1 MKKKNKDIEPIVKE
15 NNVDMTSKELEALG
29 ASKAA
34 TLRENDRKLAED
46 KENERKKEEK
56 NKKIRRVLEIAALI
70 LFILLLLARCSVGEL
85 PTKEDNNINL
95 GFEDTDNNEN
105 IKVKPVGANTFEFIT
120 MSMNKVPIF
129 EDGLSK
135 GQLNICNKGQN
146 IYALYVEI
154 YLDNPDGKPYQ
165 KEDGTLDE
173 KYRVYHSNLILVGQ
187 TLPWDD
193 LDMNLP
199 AGAYGATAYFYAVK
213 LTDEAGKDYRLGK
226 DTDTGE
232 LIEVEEV
239 WEETLTEESVD
250 EMGNKIVSEKVVEK
264 VKGTPFTGDLNALTQ
279 SIAGY
284 GGVKIGIN
292 ILKTAVQ

>member
-264 VKGTPFTGDLNALTQ
+264 VKGTPFKGDLNTLNQ

-284 GGVKIGIN
+284 GGVKIEIN